1 MNLKLGGL
9 GRPLFILKMSC
20 PNSGGLFPKYLSYLY
35 MGKLTFLL
43 PRWAFCH
50 GSLAWSHRAPSIGK
64 ENRQI
69 YLEDNSD
76 LKWLLIRALHSCIL
90 LRMTNPGKEA

>member
-9 GRPLFILKMSC
+9 GHPLFILKMFC
-20 PNSGGLFPKYLSYLY
+20 PNSEGLFPKCLSYLY
-35 MGKLTFLL
+35 TGKLPFLL
-43 PRWAFCH
+43 PRWALSR
-50 GSLAWSHRAPSIGK
+50 GSVAPHRAPSIGK

-76 LKWLLIRALHSCIL
+76 LKWLLIRALQSCIL
-90 LRMTNPGKEA
+90 LRMTKPGTEA